1 MSSSL
6 PLSSESSS
14 PEAPVSGFSG
24 APVLAVEPEGIA
36 APRFDLSGAAVS
48 IADLL
53 APAPKPEPSPSECL
67 GGGRNED
74 TGPEPADT
82 GGKRAS
88 AALARRFLAS
98 SSSSSE
104 LSPVGCRIG
113 WGRYWTT
120 RLGFPADDLG
130 AEMEEK
136 VGAGADLGAGRVE
149 KRADDLGCG
158 SDEKMPPPP
167 PPAEGAVE
175 GFAPASPP
183 RAAAAGAGA
192 DLGAGREE
200 EKRAADLGG
209 GSEEKIPPPPE
220 EAVGGLALAS
230 PPRAA
235 AGASGASSA
244 SSSEEA

>member
-1 MSSSL
+1 M
-6 PLSSESSS
+6 
-14 PEAPVSGFSG
+14 
-24 APVLAVEPEGIA
+24 EPEGTA

-53 APAPKPEPSPSECL
+53 APAPAPEPSPRQCL

-88 AALARRFLAS
+88 AALGRPFLAS

-113 WGRYWTT
+113 CGRYWTT
-120 RLGFPADDLG
+120 RLGFPEEDFG
-130 AEMEEK
+130 AGIEEK
-136 VGAGADLGAGRVE
+136 I
-149 KRADDLGCG
+149 
-158 SDEKMPPPP
+158 
-167 PPAEGAVE
+167 
-175 GFAPASPP
+175 
-183 RAAAAGAGA
+183 GAGA

-200 EKRAADLGG
+200 KRAADLGC
-209 GSEEKIPPPPE
+209 GSEEKIPPPPAE
-220 EAVGGLALAS
+220 EAVGGFEPAS
-230 PPRAA
+230 PPRATA
-235 AGASGASSA
+235 RAGGASSA

>member
-1 MSSSL
+1 
-6 PLSSESSS
+6 
-14 PEAPVSGFSG
+14 
-24 APVLAVEPEGIA
+24 LAVEPEGIA

-130 AEMEEK
+130 AGMEEK

-158 SDEKMPPPP
+158 SDEKMPPP

-200 EKRAADLGG
+200 EKIAADLGG

-220 EAVGGLALAS
+220 EVVGGLALAS